1 MYSTDKFEI
10 LISFLYIVPNEQML
24 REVNGLKKKKKKKNQ
39 PCVRTS

>member
-10 LISFLYIVPNEQML
+10 PIFFLYIVPNEQML
-24 REVNGLKKKKKKKNQ
+24 REVNGLKKKKNQ